1 MKKYTKKIAA
11 SLVLAMT
18 LTSAAPAFAADTA
31 DNKENSTYV
40 LTDEKTTES
49 LVMVTTTDEPVV
61 QKAAVKNGFRTV
73 KGKKYYYKNGKK
85 VTNKY
90 GYKIGKNYYRISKKG
105 VVTKVSEA
113 EGLAGIRLDKCG
125 GDLKKAFK
133 WSSNLG
139 YMADCG
145 KPSKGQKEVEHY
157 AIYGFKYGR
166 GDCYVMAATF
176 CMMAK
181 VKGLKV
187 YYVKGQIKKSGGR
200 FGEHGWCEVSYK
212 GKTLVYD
219 PNFAK
224 EFKGVKGAHS
234 GYKFTYGQGGTLQY
248 IIKSSK
254 KV

>member
-1 MKKYTKKIAA
+1 
-11 SLVLAMT
+11 
-18 LTSAAPAFAADTA
+18 
-31 DNKENSTYV
+31 
-40 LTDEKTTES
+40 
-49 LVMVTTTDEPVV
+49 
-61 QKAAVKNGFRTV
+61 
-73 KGKKYYYKNGKK
+73 
-85 VTNKY
+85 
-90 GYKIGKNYYRISKKG
+90 
-105 VVTKVSEA
+105 
-113 EGLAGIRLDKCG
+113 
-125 GDLKKAFK
+125 
-133 WSSNLG
+133 
-139 YMADCG
+139 
-145 KPSKGQKEVEHY
+145 
-157 AIYGFKYGR
+157 
-166 GDCYVMAATF
+166 MAATF

-234 GYKFTYGQGGTLQY
+234 GYKFTYGQSGTLQY

>member
-73 KGKKYYYKNGKK
+73 NGKKYYYKNGKK

-125 GDLKKAFK
+125 GDLK
-133 WSSNLG
+133 
-139 YMADCG
+139 
-145 KPSKGQKEVEHY
+145 
-157 AIYGFKYGR
+157 
-166 GDCYVMAATF
+166 
-176 CMMAK
+176 
-181 VKGLKV
+181 
-187 YYVKGQIKKSGGR
+187 
-200 FGEHGWCEVSYK
+200 
-212 GKTLVYD
+212 
-219 PNFAK
+219 
-224 EFKGVKGAHS
+224 
-234 GYKFTYGQGGTLQY
+234 
-248 IIKSSK
+248 
-254 KV
+254 